1 MYAWYVPHRKTNP
14 HSASKPVYWLNWV
27 GWTKPQ
33 TFLVK
38 YQEKRPEVKKTSDY
52 EKVAR
57 HHQGRFTLWSNQ
69 GRTAND

>member
-1 MYAWYVPHRKTNP
+1 MHGMFLIETQIRTRLQSQYIGSIG
-14 HSASKPVYWLNWV
+14 SAGEKA
-27 GWTKPQ
+27 Q
-33 TFLVK
+33 TFLAK

>member
-1 MYAWYVPHRKTNP
+1 MAQLGRLEE
-14 HSASKPVYWLNWV
+14 A
-27 GWTKPQ
+27 Q
-33 TFLVK
+33 TFLAK

-69 GRTAND
+69 GRAAND